1 MKNFC
6 CTALNFADLQF
17 SLMFNQY
24 YKFDFRPLLYEV
36 SIGMAIKVFIGYLEE
51 TPNK

>member
-24 YKFDFRPLLYEV
+24 YKFDFRPLLNEI
-36 SIGMAIKVFIGYLEE
+36 STDMAIGIILEE
-51 TPNK
+51 APNK